1 MRGAPRDFSRRT
13 LPCGFSRRLSA
24 HCTGVRRGRSM
35 TRLLVAQ
42 SGGCTA
48 VINSSLVGVVDE
60 ARAQDSVEAVYGACF
75 GIRGVLGDDLVDL
88 GRQSRATLARV
99 RRTPSAAL

>member
-1 MRGAPRDFSRRT
+1 
-13 LPCGFSRRLSA
+13 
-24 HCTGVRRGRSM
+24 M

-60 ARAQDSVEAVYGACF
+60 VRAQDSVEAAYGARF

-99 RRTPSAAL
+99 RRQKRTGGASPRSTMLSPS